1 MIEYL
6 LMTCK
11 EQVFAYY
18 ISSQAPVFFLLPS
31 SYATKSFSFYQIVFI
46 LSSKITYPSLKCLTA
61 KFSLFLL
68 LSVSPLLN
76 PPKKCIYHQSE
87 FNLHDA
93 APVHRILWNYPWH
106 NKPLILKLNWQLSH
120 KLIAP
125 EKKQ

>member
-46 LSSKITYPSLKCLTA
+46 LSSNITYPSLKCLTA

-76 PPKKCIYHQSE
+76 PPKNASTIRASLTYMMRHQFVVSSGTT
-87 FNLHDA
+87 
-93 APVHRILWNYPWH
+93 RGTT
-106 NKPLILKLNWQLSH
+106 SH
-120 KLIAP
+120 WY
-125 EKKQ
+125 